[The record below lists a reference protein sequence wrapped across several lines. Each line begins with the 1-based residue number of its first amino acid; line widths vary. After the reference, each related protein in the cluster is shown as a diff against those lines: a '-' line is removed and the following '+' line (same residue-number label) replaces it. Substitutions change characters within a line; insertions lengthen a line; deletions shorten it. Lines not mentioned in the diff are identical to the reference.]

1 MQLEEER
8 KRAEEDKKKA
18 INALEEASMQY
29 LQERDEKKKL
39 EVKKKLKQIKIQM
52 MNSQVLIGGNKL
64 EETPQF
70 ISALEERKSILSK
83 EFDSKIQEFEKE
95 RQQIK
100 EDKAQVEHYKKFLS
114 QLKDI
119 MITMTARLNE
129 RNETID
135 QLHEEI
141 EAYDKINKDLEDV
154 IELKNNTIEKMED
167 IMKKFKINLPNEI
180 LEYVKFYFYNKEQ

>member
-1 MQLEEER
+1 
-8 KRAEEDKKKA
+8 
-18 INALEEASMQY
+18 
-29 LQERDEKKKL
+29 
-39 EVKKKLKQIKIQM
+39 M

-70 ISALEERKSILSK
+70 ISALEERQSKLSK

-95 RQQIK
+95 RKQIK

-167 IMKKFKINLPNEI
+167 ILKKHRINVSNEI
-180 LEYVKFYFYNKEQ
+180 LENVKFYFNKKEQ

>member
-1 MQLEEER
+1 
-8 KRAEEDKKKA
+8 
-18 INALEEASMQY
+18 
-29 LQERDEKKKL
+29 
-39 EVKKKLKQIKIQM
+39 

-154 IELKNNTIEKMED
+154 IELKNYTIEKMED
-167 IMKKFKINLPNEI
+167 IMKKYKLNLPNEI
-180 LEYVKFYFYNKEQ
+180 LEYVKNFFYNKEQ